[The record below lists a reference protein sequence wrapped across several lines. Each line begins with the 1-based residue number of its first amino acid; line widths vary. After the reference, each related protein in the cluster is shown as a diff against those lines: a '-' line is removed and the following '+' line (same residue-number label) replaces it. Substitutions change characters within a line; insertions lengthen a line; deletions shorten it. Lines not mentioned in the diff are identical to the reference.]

1 MQLFIINNQ
10 YGCGVFGVLYVEIV
24 FMVTTFAA
32 LLVTAVIVA
41 FAVMLVLLLVVL
53 VVAAAGPRLGEAF
66 LHDRDEQPPVHAVTW
81 RLTSAEAHRTDSR
94 DCLKTAATRSPRT
107 FIRSSKHT

>member
-1 MQLFIINNQ
+1 MQLFISNNQ
-10 YGCGVFGVLYVEIV
+10 DGCGVFGVLYVEIV

-66 LHDRDEQPPVHAVTW
+66 LHDPDEQ
-81 RLTSAEAHRTDSR
+81 LQY
-94 DCLKTAATRSPRT
+94 TRSPGDSHRQKPT
-107 FIRSSKHT
+107 GLTVAIA